1 VIDRMSY
8 PVIKN
13 LRNSGRADYNIFSL
27 CRIDYKEVPTDLFE
41 VIQVLYELDNNN
53 VGSTVKVTSTNP
65 FTGVLWGVAYT
76 RRIAIATWIIFYGQ
90 DQTTSKTFDGI
101 GVCDEA
107 CDYWIKKCLS
117 P

>member
-1 VIDRMSY
+1 MSY

-41 VIQVLYELDNNN
+41 VIQVLYALDEDN
-53 VGSTVKVTSTNP
+53 VGNTVKVTCINP
-65 FTGVLWGVAYT
+65 FTGVLWSVSFT
-76 RRIAIATWIIFYGQ
+76 RAIRKATWIICCGD
-90 DQTTSKTFDGI
+90 DQRLNKLFDG
-101 GVCDEA
+101 VSSCEEA